1 MQRPPAPMSA
11 LAHPTIHSGS
21 CGLPTIGIFLVIIVV
36 IVVIV
41 VIILVIFMTVV
52 LQNFA
57 QGFKQPL
64 FFFVLLAISR
74 CNRHVKC
81 TYRLNVCRHLRLVG
95 LQLAKSQAA

>member
-11 LAHPTIHSGS
+11 LAHPTIHSS
-21 CGLPTIGIFLVIIVV
+21 LCGLPVIGILLAIV
-36 IVVIV
+36 V
-41 VIILVIFMTVV
+41 VIILVIFMTVA

>member
-1 MQRPPAPMSA
+1 MSA
-11 LAHPTIHSGS
+11 LAHPTIHSS
-21 CGLPTIGIFLVIIVV
+21 LCGLPIIGILLAVIIVV